1 MSMRYLIPLLLLALA
16 GCASTPN
23 ANYSAYIE
31 AGAREQQ
38 QKAAQLASLADASHC
53 KDDRCVEN
61 TKAFAALV
69 AVASG
74 AVGGSRIAP
83 PPRELH
89 WTEKAAA
96 LSSALAPWGGF
107 AVQINGQNTTRDMS
121 LSRDRAQVDMFGA
134 VANGWRQSSQDAF
147 AAFGMQA
154 PTTQII
160 AGRDYVPG
168 QIGDNA
174 GRDQIGGNQHT
185 GDWRTGDNI
194 ARDTIGGDRI
204 DTDYGTGNRL
214 DSAGPYRDIGNGPRC
229 EGAQCQQVAPPESEQ
244 EDGEL
249 WPRRSRAS
257 AAGASRKTCAT
268 WLPTSCAPRST
279 APCWSLSVKARSR
292 CAPLGAT
299 WTRSRSPA
307 CCRSHWALF
316 PALRMND
323 LHMRNLHALAA
334 LPLRT
339 ADQ

>member
-1 MSMRYLIPLLLLALA
+1 MRYLIPLALLALA

-31 AGAREQQ
+31 ASAREQQ

-74 AVGGSRIAP
+74 AGGGSQIAP

-121 LSRDRAQVDMFGA
+121 LSRDRAQVEMFGA
-134 VANGWRQSSQDAF
+134 VASGWRQSSQDAF

-174 GRDQIGGNQHT
+174 GRDQIAGNQHI

-194 ARDTIGGDRI
+194 ARDTIGRDR
-204 DTDYGTGNRL
+204 TDYGNGNRL
-214 DSAGPYRDIGNGPRC
+214 DSPGPFDLNDVGNRGNRC
-229 EGAQCQQVAPPESEQ
+229 TGMGCQTVNPPDPESE
-244 EDGEL
+244 E
-249 WPRRSRAS
+249 
-257 AAGASRKTCAT
+257 
-268 WLPTSCAPRST
+268 
-279 APCWSLSVKARSR
+279 
-292 CAPLGAT
+292 
-299 WTRSRSPA
+299 
-307 CCRSHWALF
+307 
-316 PALRMND
+316 
-323 LHMRNLHALAA
+323 
-334 LPLRT
+334 
-339 ADQ
+339 